1 MNIKVPEMKVDYK
14 EFIGIY
20 RNVFPEDYCEHLVTE
35 FERLCESG
43 AGSNRQRS
51 ENTPK
56 HRKDDMQVGL
66 NMGIHTVSPF
76 SEQSTE
82 SIFFKGLQRCYD
94 DYTER
99 FSILKEEEI
108 KGTAMKMQRTDPG
121 GGYHIWHSEQGRGKD
136 AERVLVYALYL
147 NDFSEHEGGET
158 EFLYQKLRIKP
169 EKNLLLI
176 WPAAFTHVHRG
187 NTVLGSQAKYI
198 VTGWFYYD

>member
-1 MNIKVPEMKVDYK
+1 
-14 EFIGIY
+14 
-20 RNVFPEDYCEHLVTE
+20 
-35 FERLCESG
+35 
-43 AGSNRQRS
+43 
-51 ENTPK
+51 
-56 HRKDDMQVGL
+56 MQVGL

-121 GGYHIWHSEQGRGKD
+121 GGYHIWHSEQGRGKS

-147 NDFSEHEGGET
+147 NDFSEDEGGET

-198 VTGWFYYD
+198 VTGWFYYE